1 MRILRGAPN
10 VWNAGEALALA
21 VGVFDGV
28 HVGHHHVL
36 QLLLEAAEIRGLKP
50 AVLTFD
56 PHPLSLIAPHLAP
69 RMLTTIDQR
78 IEQFAAL
85 GVELTA
91 VLAFDASVRGMS
103 AEAFIEDILVARLRA
118 EFVVAGQDFR
128 FGADRSGD
136 LDLLAEMGSGLG
148 FETVSSPLI
157 GGEEPVSSTRIR
169 EALDAGDIPA
179 ASALL
184 GRDYQLV
191 GAVVPGVG
199 RGSGFGV
206 ATANVDVDATLSI
219 PGRGVYAVRAGVGE
233 LVPAVANIGV
243 RPTFGVGVETV
254 EVHLIDRYVEII
266 GDAIR
271 IEFVARLRDEQ
282 AFAGIS
288 ELVDQIGRDIEAARA
303 ILAKEPDG

>member
-1 MRILRGAPN
+1 MRILRGAPS

-21 VGVFDGV
+21 VGVFVGV
-28 HVGHHHVL
+28 HVGHHLVL

-85 GVELTA
+85 GVEMTA